1 MWYEISPNDLN
12 TDIPVQLW
20 APSMILGIELLGELS
35 ENQACLGKLIPG
47 HPTAVACSCFAGR
60 IVMLILNMILNLKSD
75 NNDSSEKVIN
85 GHERK
90 IVGGNLILSL
100 LATSAAILTLVLM
113 GIWIVTLKGTISTGG
128 YL

>member
-35 ENQACLGKLIPG
+35 ENQACHGKLIPG
-47 HPTAVACSCFAGR
+47 HPAAVACSCFAGR
-60 IVMLILNMILNLKSD
+60 IVMLILNTKWDIERDK
-75 NNDSSEKVIN
+75 NDSSEKVTN
-85 GHERK
+85 GQDRK
-90 IVGGNLILSL
+90 IVGGSLILSL
-100 LATSAAILTLVLM
+100 LATSAAILTLLLM
-113 GIWIVTLKGTISTGG
+113 EIWIMSLGGTTSTGG